1 MANYRSRYRTAL
13 PVSEPTN
20 VSRNTINVE
29 PEVVSVEPEVVSVE
43 PEVVSVEPTIEDRI
57 ETTEPVLSVTE
68 IPQQDSD
75 ALLAAQAERRRRHL
89 LGYC

>member
-20 VSRNTINVE
+20 VSRNTIN
-29 PEVVSVEPEVVSVE
+29 VE